1 LDSGAS
7 AQGVAVKS
15 VLVAL
20 GLVVA
25 TSFARGTSYE
35 AFVGAS
41 SPHGEWEPR
50 VSWSVAALH
59 RIDQMVA
66 AGLAA
71 GYEAIPTHSAAS
83 LTSRL
88 QVRLPFGR
96 QLLPYVQ
103 AEAGAGIR
111 PVLTDTYFLWKLG
124 GGLDLKLGDRS
135 SLLLEGGA
143 QTFGRTYGR
152 VGLLLEL

>member
-1 LDSGAS
+1 VLALTATLWSG
-7 AQGVAVKS
+7 
-15 VLVAL
+15 
-20 GLVVA
+20 
-25 TSFARGTSYE
+25 GTSYE

-41 SPHGEWEPR
+41 TPNGDWSPR
-50 VSWSVAALH
+50 VAWSVGVLH
-59 RIDQMVA
+59 RLDQMVA
-66 AGLAA
+66 AGVSA
-71 GYEAIPTHSAAS
+71 GYEAIPTHSAVS

-96 QLLPYVQ
+96 QALPYLQ

-111 PVLTDTYFLWKLG
+111 PVLEDSYFLWKLG

-135 SLLLEGGA
+135 SLLVDGGW
-143 QTFGRTYGR
+143 QSFGRVYGR